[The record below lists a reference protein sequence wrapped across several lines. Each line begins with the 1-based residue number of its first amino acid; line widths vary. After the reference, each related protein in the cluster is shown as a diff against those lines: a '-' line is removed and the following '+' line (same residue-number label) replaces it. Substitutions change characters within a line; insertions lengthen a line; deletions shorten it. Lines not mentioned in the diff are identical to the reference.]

1 LTLEYI
7 VGLALTAVMQAIG
20 YHTAIQRTRRHHMN
34 KQAVLG
40 RIGAML
46 GLTQWALLCC
56 ATASATPLLRCEL
69 TYAGSTHMVDT
80 MIGGDPYKTESVDVD
95 GRFRF
100 KAVILGTAQKI
111 DAIKL
116 YAYYETSRQPILI
129 EEAKYL
135 PPFANSDS
143 PYALTGL
150 HMLYAPPL
158 GRELQY
164 GCALREVKS

>member
-1 LTLEYI
+1 
-7 VGLALTAVMQAIG
+7 MRNQAIFK
-20 YHTAIQRTRRHHMN
+20 RLR
-34 KQAVLG
+34 KVL
-40 RIGAML
+40 MP
-46 GLTQWALLCC
+46 ALLSAC
-56 ATASATPLLRCEL
+56 ASAGAAPLLHCEV
-69 TYAGSTHMVDT
+69 TYAGNTHRLEAA
-80 MIGGDPYKTESVDVD
+80 IGGDPYTTESIDID

-100 KAVILGTAQKI
+100 KTVILGTAQKI
-111 DAIKL
+111 EAIKL
-116 YAYYETSRQPILI
+116 YAYYETRKQPVLI

-164 GCALREVKS
+164 GCALREGKS

>member
-1 LTLEYI
+1 MGIYAVFSWFGRAGLGRV
-7 VGLALTAVMQAIG
+7 VGLT
-20 YHTAIQRTRRHHMN
+20 
-34 KQAVLG
+34 VLG
-40 RIGAML
+40 SL
-46 GLTQWALLCC
+46 FC
-56 ATASATPLLRCEL
+56 ATAFSAPLLRCEL
-69 TYAGSTHMVDT
+69 TYAGSTHIVNTMV
-80 MIGGDPYKTESVDVD
+80 GGDPYKTESVDVD

-100 KAVILGTAQKI
+100 KTVILGTAQKI

-164 GCALREVKS
+164 GCALREGKS

>member
-1 LTLEYI
+1 MGLTLC
-7 VGLALTAVMQAIG
+7 T
-20 YHTAIQRTRRHHMN
+20 
-34 KQAVLG
+34 
-40 RIGAML
+40 
-46 GLTQWALLCC
+46 LLFC

-69 TYAGSTHMVDT
+69 TYAGSTHTVDT
-80 MIGGDPYKTESVDVD
+80 LVGGDPYKTESVDVD

-100 KAVILGTAQKI
+100 KTVILGTAQKI
-111 DAIKL
+111 EAIKL
-116 YAYYETSRQPILI
+116 YVYYETSRQPVLI